1 MIPKSGNRFSEKI
14 MLQQKDRSMTQTKVL
29 SDLNAMVWKIEVAA
43 GQRVAAGDTL
53 LVLEAMKM
61 EIPVTAPRAGTVAA
75 ILVAEKQM
83 VAEGETLALLDG

>member
-1 MIPKSGNRFSEKI
+1 LM
-14 MLQQKDRSMTQTKVL
+14 QTKVL

-53 LVLEAMKM
+53 IVLEAMKM
-61 EIPVTAPRAGTVAA
+61 EIPVTAPRDGTVAA

-83 VAEGETLALLDG
+83 VAEGEALAVLDG

>member
-75 ILVAEKQM
+75 ILVAE
-83 VAEGETLALLDG
+83 GETLALLDG